1 MLHEIKSNSELFNN
15 RLIELAPRQDKI
27 SSNFYTVL
35 IGNNGTGKSTLLNE
49 IARRYKNR
57 DGKTD
62 TSNPDK
68 VISISSSISDK
79 FPMDVT
85 FRRSTRYQKVRYSDL
100 YYVYMG
106 LRARNN
112 QFSARAQFKKALD
125 ILVESYGTRKHLNG
139 YRYIFDYLDYQPV
152 IKVEYKVMIPFGKL
166 DEKEL
171 ELSFEDYI
179 SQKRSF
185 YGTDYKVLL
194 YEYDVTLSEVI
205 DFINMYRYDKDGS
218 IVFNFSERNVDRMVS
233 DSHIY
238 SEEVYKYKILQVLE
252 KLNLIRN
259 SNVKIY
265 KKHGVEVNFKEASS
279 GEIAIL
285 STLFGLIPL
294 AVDNSL
300 ILIDEPEISL
310 HPYWQAQYIPLL
322 DKILDGVTGC
332 QIIIATH
339 SHQMLSDLPIGNS
352 SIVSF
357 IKNGDYIQT
366 ELLSDSTYGWS
377 AEDILLN
384 VFQVPTTRNYF
395 LSELV
400 SEALILIKDN
410 ETSTLRYK
418 TIIRKLKTL
427 LPNIKDIDPLRDI
440 IASII
445 EVGK

>member
-1 MLHEIKSNSELFNN
+1 MLHEIKSNSELFNSK
-15 RLIELAPRQDKI
+15 LIELAPKQNDM

-49 IARRYKNR
+49 IVRKYKKSDSYNSPR
-57 DGKTD
+57 
-62 TSNPDK
+62 K

-85 FRRSTRYQKVRYSDL
+85 FRRNNRDKKVCYSDL
-100 YYVYMG
+100 SYVYLG

-112 QFSARAQFKKALD
+112 QFSASAQFKKALE
-125 ILVESYGTRKHLNG
+125 ILVQSYGTERYSKG
-139 YRYIFDYLDYQPV
+139 YRHIFHYLDYQPI
-152 IKVEYKVMIPFGKL
+152 IKAEYKLNISFRLLGDRIKEDNLVEYI
-166 DEKEL
+166 
-171 ELSFEDYI
+171 Y
-179 SQKRSF
+179 QKQTF
-185 YGTDYKVLL
+185 YKSDYKKLL
-194 YEYDVTLSEVI
+194 IEYNISLPEIVNFL
-205 DFINMYRYDKDGS
+205 NRYYYDKESS
-218 IVFNFSERNVDRMVS
+218 IIFNFSEKNIDRMFYDKS
-233 DSHIY
+233 IY
-238 SEEVYKYKILQVLE
+238 FESVYNYKILQVLQ
-252 KLNLIRN
+252 KLNLVRN
-259 SNVKIY
+259 FNVKIF
-265 KKHGVEVNFKEASS
+265 KKHGAEVNFKDASS

-285 STLFGLIPL
+285 SSLFALIPL

-322 DKILDGVTGC
+322 DKILEGLTGC
-332 QIIIATH
+332 HIIIATH
-339 SHQMLSDLPIGNS
+339 SHLMLSDLPIGNS

-357 IKNGDYIQT
+357 IRNGAYVQT

-384 VFQVPTTRNYF
+384 VFQVPTTRNYY
-395 LSELV
+395 LSEVV

-410 ETSTLRYK
+410 QTSTSRYK

-427 LPNIKDIDPLRDI
+427 LPLIKDEDPLRDI